1 MLSDFAK
8 KKEFFLTL
16 KKKHFSKSKKIALF
30 QGITHAF
37 DEKIPI
43 IWFI

>member
-16 KKKHFSKSKKIALF
+16 KNSIFERSKKIAFF